1 MYDINQTKICAS
13 EARQRFFELL
23 EKVEKS
29 HQSVIIEKK
38 GQPVAVLV
46 DYQAHLKGEE
56 GKVKERT
63 GDLFTRLSRF
73 QKKLSKSRGGPAK
86 TDSVSLLRSLRD
98 ES

>member
-1 MYDINQTKICAS
+1 MYTNHQTKIHAS

-23 EKVEKS
+23 EEIEKS
-29 HQSVIIEKK
+29 HKPLIIEKK
-38 GQPVAVLV
+38 GRPVAVLL
-46 DYQAHLKGEE
+46 DYQVHLKYEK
-56 GKVKERT
+56 GKKKEVI
-63 GDLFTRLSRF
+63 GDFFARLSRF

>member
-1 MYDINQTKICAS
+1 MYVTSQTKIRAS

-23 EKVEKS
+23 EDVEKS
-29 HQSVIIEKK
+29 HRPVIIEKK
-38 GQPVAVLV
+38 GKPVAVLV
-46 DYQAHLKGEE
+46 DYKDHLKREK
-56 GKVKERT
+56 GKEKELT
-63 GDLFTRLSRF
+63 GDLFARLSRF